1 MSQKSSKD
9 KLNLKNICWG
19 PTVHPGAS
27 QVAVVV
33 KYLPAKAEDMKDAGL
48 TPGSGGFLGGGN
60 GNPLQ
65 YS

>member
-1 MSQKSSKD
+1 MSPKSSKD

-19 PTVHPGAS
+19 STVHPGGS
-27 QVAVVV
+27 QVVLVV
-33 KYLPAKAEDMKDAGL
+33 KYLPAKAGDMKDAGL
-48 TPGSGGFLGGGN
+48 TPGSGGFLGRGN